1 MIPATFEC
9 YRPKTVDEALSLI
22 SQYKDEAKVLAGG
35 QSLIPMMKLR
45 FARYPVIIDI
55 GGLDELRFIKEE
67 DGKIKIGA
75 LTKHREV
82 EKSELISSK
91 IPVLSYCASEIADI
105 QVRNMGT
112 IGGSLAHADPS
123 ADFPPVML
131 VLEADVVAK
140 SQNGE
145 RTVSVK
151 DLFVSV
157 FETSLKEDELLTEVQ
172 IPIPDNSMKFG
183 YKKFPHPAT
192 GFAVVNC
199 AVGLKMN
206 GNTVEDIRVA
216 FGGMTT
222 SPYRDYELE
231 EKLKGKELNDSLIEE
246 VSGSIGEG
254 KDIISDYYA
263 DADYR
268 KHVAK
273 TFFKRLVS
281 ELRGS

>member
-1 MIPATFEC
+1 MIPAAFEC
-9 YRPKTVDEALSLI
+9 YKPKNIDVALELI
-22 SQYKDEAKVLAGG
+22 AQHKDEAKVLAGG

-45 FARYPVIIDI
+45 FARYPIIIDI
-55 GGLDELRFIKEE
+55 GGIDELKFIKEE
-67 DGKIKIGA
+67 DGIVKIGA
-75 LTKHREV
+75 LTKHREI
-82 EKSELISSK
+82 EKSELINSK

-112 IGGSLAHADPS
+112 VGGSLAHADPS
-123 ADFPPVML
+123 ADFPPTML
-131 VLEADVVAK
+131 VLEAEVVAK

-145 RTVSVK
+145 RKISVK
-151 DLFVSV
+151 DLFVGV
-157 FETSLKEDELLTEVQ
+157 FETSLKEDELLTEIH
-172 IPIPDNSMKFG
+172 IPVPEGDMKFG

-206 GNTVEDIRVA
+206 GGKVEDIRVA

-222 SPYRDYELE
+222 SPYRDFELE
-231 EKLKGKELNDSLIEE
+231 EKLKGKELTDELIEE
-246 VSGSIGEG
+246 AAELIGDG

-273 TFFKRLVS
+273 TFFKRMIK
-281 ELRGS
+281 ELTED

>member
-1 MIPATFEC
+1 MIPVSFEC
-9 YRPKTVDEALSLI
+9 YRPSTVEEALDLI
-22 SQYKDEAKVLAGG
+22 SRYRDEAKVLAGG

-55 GGLDELRFIKEE
+55 GNLNQLRFIKEE

-91 IPVLSYCASEIADI
+91 IPVLSKCASEIADI

-131 VLEADVVAK
+131 VLEADVIAK
-140 SQNGE
+140 SKDGE
-145 RTVSVK
+145 RVINVK
-151 DLFVSV
+151 DLFTGV
-157 FETSLKEDELLTEVQ
+157 FETSLREDELLTEIH
-172 IPIPDNSMKFG
+172 IPVPDSGQKFF
-183 YKKFPHPAT
+183 YAKFPHPAT

-199 AVGLKMN
+199 AVAIKSN
-206 GNTVEDIRVA
+206 GNHIEDIKVA

-222 SPYRDYELE
+222 SPYRDYQLE
-231 EKLKGKELNDSLIEE
+231 ENLKGKTVDDVVLDQ
-246 VSGSIGEG
+246 VSKSIGED

-263 DADYR
+263 DAEYR
-268 KHVAK
+268 KHLAR
-273 TFFKRLVS
+273 TFFKRAVKQLIG
-281 ELRGS
+281 E